1 MKEKKTVFKV
11 FFVWDFEKEEQWL
24 NTMAQSGWVLDKIG
38 FCTYRFA
45 PCAPGEYTIRMEMH
59 QKDENYLR
67 FLEEA
72 QVEYIGRIF
81 QWVYFRRKAQYG
93 SFELFSD
100 LDSKIA
106 HLRRIGR
113 MLSAVGAANL
123 LIGIVNSWN
132 PTHIGWVNL
141 LCATLLM
148 YGLGRIHG
156 KLETLESRR
165 MLME

>member
-24 NTMAQSGWVLDKIG
+24 NTMVQSGWVLDKIG
-38 FCTYRFA
+38 FCTYRFV

-81 QWVYFRRKAQYG
+81 QWVYFRQKAQYG

-113 MLSAVGAANL
+113 MLSAVGTANL

-165 MLME
+165 MLTE